1 MMVIQKEI
9 YQNLATTI
17 LPYGNGQTG
26 LWGIMMPNVLYVQ
39 CFNKLFGQSTD
50 PGKHPDNIPTNA
62 SAQQWSE
69 ILIHH
74 KAAKQVYDTYKTMIQ
89 CNHNQFQKAIDEDN
103 LAELDNPD
111 VGLTNIHPSIIY
123 QHIMNWNA
131 KIDLKMAEQNQKM
144 FNEFMDP
151 TKPLMVH
158 TKKQERCQAF
168 VADAGN
174 PIIMQTWYK
183 WG

>member
-1 MMVIQKEI
+1 
-9 YQNLATTI
+9 
-17 LPYGNGQTG
+17 
-26 LWGIMMPNVLYVQ
+26 
-39 CFNKLFGQSTD
+39 
-50 PGKHPDNIPTNA
+50 
-62 SAQQWSE
+62 
-69 ILIHH
+69 
-74 KAAKQVYDTYKTMIQ
+74 
-89 CNHNQFQKAIDEDN
+89 
-103 LAELDNPD
+103 
-111 VGLTNIHPSIIY
+111 
-123 QHIMNWNA
+123 
-131 KIDLKMAEQNQKM
+131 MAEQNQKM